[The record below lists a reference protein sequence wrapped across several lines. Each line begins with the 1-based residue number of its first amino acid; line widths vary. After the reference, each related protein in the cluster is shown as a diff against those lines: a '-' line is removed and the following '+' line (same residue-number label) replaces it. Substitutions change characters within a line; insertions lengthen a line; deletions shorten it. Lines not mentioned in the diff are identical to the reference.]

1 MNALVVDWR
10 ETPDGSAWARAIAD
24 DTAAWL
30 RDALARDG
38 AASLLVSGGRS
49 PVPVFGALAAAA
61 LDWARVAV
69 GLVDERWVAPDDEA
83 SNGRLVREHLL
94 RGNAAAAAFHA
105 LARDDGDRGRAV
117 ADANAWFPASPTV
130 MLFGMGD
137 DAHTAS
143 LFPGMAGLDAAL
155 AAPGPYLAVDA
166 DGCAGAQAWPRRITL
181 VPAAIGRAVHRALL
195 IRGAGKRALLR
206 RALADGDKRRWPVL
220 AAVHAAATPL
230 AVYWAP

>member
-30 RDALARDG
+30 R
-38 AASLLVSGGRS
+38 
-49 PVPVFGALAAAA
+49 AA
-61 LDWARVAV
+61 L
-69 GLVDERWVAPDDEA
+69 
-83 SNGRLVREHLL
+83 
-94 RGNAAAAAFHA
+94 
-105 LARDDGDRGRAV
+105 
-117 ADANAWFPASPTV
+117 AWFPASPTV
-130 MLFGMGD
+130 TLFGMGD
-137 DAHTAS
+137 DAQTAS

-195 IRGAGKRALLR
+195 IRGDGKRALLR
-206 RALADGDKRRWPVL
+206 RALADGDMRRWPVL